1 MLSDIR
7 FERLR
12 FFYLKADASDRPERS
27 RRNLRRAQESD
38 TAETLAAIVLMDIQP
53 NRRLLKFEIGDSG

>member
-1 MLSDIR
+1 MLSDIP

-12 FFYLKADASDRPERS
+12 FFYLKADAGDRPGRVET
-27 RRNLRRAQESD
+27 NLRRAQESD
-38 TAETLAAIVLMDIQP
+38 TAETLAAIVLVDIQP